1 MQAKTILCKLED
13 KCDMMEEN
21 IQSKVQE
28 VIRAHEATGKY
39 IEIDGI
45 KTFYL
50 DYGIGEP
57 VICIHGVPT
66 SSYLYRKV
74 LKSLEKRGMR
84 GISID
89 LPGLGL
95 SDRPENFEYEFQNF
109 AQHLNKTLRQLNI
122 EKYHLVVHDIGGPI
136 GFALAAENIQS
147 ILSLTILN
155 TMIDIQ
161 HFKKPLV
168 MRPFEKKVLG
178 EAELASIS
186 HLTWPIMFDQ
196 MGVNNSKLIPSEE
209 IKAYV
214 DLLKREDNGKAFLKI
229 MRNFNQTK
237 EFQKQCFR
245 ALNNVPY
252 PIQALWGEDDP
263 ALTFEHFKRELM
275 ELTEVEEIHL
285 LDSKHF
291 LQEEVPDEIA
301 EKIQEFAEKKN
312 GS

>member
-1 MQAKTILCKLED
+1 MD
-13 KCDMMEEN
+13 KYVET
-21 IQSKVQE
+21 KVEE
-28 VIRAHEATGKY
+28 VIKTHEASGKY
-39 IEIDGI
+39 LDVDGI
-45 KTFYL
+45 RTFYL
-50 DYGIGEP
+50 DRGKGET

-66 SSYLYRKV
+66 SSFLYRKV
-74 LKSLEKRGMR
+74 LKSLEQRGMR

-95 SDRPENFEYEFQNF
+95 SDRPENFDYDFYNF
-109 AQHLNKTLRQLNI
+109 ARHLKRTLQELNI

-136 GFALAAENIQS
+136 GFALAAENKEN

-168 MRPFEKKVLG
+168 MRPFEKKILG
-178 EAELASIS
+178 EAELKSIT
-186 HLTWPIMFDQ
+186 HQTWPVMFSQ
-196 MGVNNSKLIPSEE
+196 MGVNSAKLIPSED

-214 DLLKREDNGKAFLKI
+214 DLLKSEDNGKAFLKI
-229 MRNFNQTK
+229 MRNFNQT
-237 EFQKQCFR
+237 ESFQKLCFR

-252 PIQALWGEDDP
+252 PIQAVWGEDDP

-275 ELTEVEEIHL
+275 ELTDVEEIHL
-285 LDSKHF
+285 LDSKHL

-301 EKIQEFAEKKN
+301 EKIYEFSQKKN